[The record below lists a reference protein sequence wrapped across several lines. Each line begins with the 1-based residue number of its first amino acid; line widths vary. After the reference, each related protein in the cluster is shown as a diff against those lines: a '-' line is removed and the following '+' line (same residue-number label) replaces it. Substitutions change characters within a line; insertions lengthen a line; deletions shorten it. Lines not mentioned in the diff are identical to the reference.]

1 MNVLMISILLLIRVA
16 VPLGI
21 LLSIGEWVR
30 RREKNYWS
38 RM

>member
-1 MNVLMISILLLIRVA
+1 MNVIVVSIILLLRVV

-21 LLSIGEWVR
+21 LLAIGEWVR
-30 RREKNYWS
+30 RREENYWL

>member
-1 MNVLMISILLLIRVA
+1 MNALAIAVILLLRVF

-30 RREKNYWS
+30 RREKNYWL
-38 RM
+38 RK

>member
-1 MNVLMISILLLIRVA
+1 MNALAIAVILLLRVA

-30 RREKNYWS
+30 RREEKYWL
-38 RM
+38 RK

>member
-1 MNVLMISILLLIRVA
+1 MNALMVGIILVLRVI

-30 RREKNYWS
+30 RREENYWL

>member
-16 VPLGI
+16 VPVGI
-21 LLSIGEWVR
+21 LLTIGEWVR
-30 RREKNYWS
+30 RREKNYWL